1 MNVSP
6 CVRSKVRELA
16 LWTSDGVVYSSDRGK
31 LKQVTLDGVNEK
43 VIIDTGKLSHT
54 SFIITCNNSAVK
66 SKPLINITLN
76 INIITTVNVIE
87 WFATSANLQ

>member
-1 MNVSP
+1 MDECLGLVY
-6 CVRSKVRELA
+6 
-16 LWTSDGVVYSSDRGK
+16 WSDGGD

-54 SFIITCNNSAVK
+54 SFIITSSNSAVK
-66 SKPLINITLN
+66 SRPIINITVN
-76 INIITTVNVIE
+76 INIITTVNCIE

>member
-1 MNVSP
+1 M
-6 CVRSKVRELA
+6 
-16 LWTSDGVVYSSDRGK
+16 VYSSDRGK

-54 SFIITCNNSAVK
+54 SFIITCSNSAVK